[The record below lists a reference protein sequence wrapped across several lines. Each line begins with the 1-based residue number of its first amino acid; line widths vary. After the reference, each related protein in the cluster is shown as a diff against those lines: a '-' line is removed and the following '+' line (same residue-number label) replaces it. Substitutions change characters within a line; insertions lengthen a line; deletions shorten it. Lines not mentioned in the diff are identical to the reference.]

1 VGGSAGFFDG
11 DVHVF
16 GALSKA
22 GGGFRIDH
30 PVEPADK
37 YLSPSFVESS
47 EMKNVYDGIAT
58 LDGSGEGCVDLPDWF
73 DALND
78 QFRYQL
84 TAIGGPGPDLHISQ
98 EISNNRFCIAGG
110 KPGMKVSWQVAGI
123 RSDSWAKVREQVRTL
138 TDKVRKHRTQPPA
151 GGE

>member
-30 PVEPADK
+30 PVDPANK
-37 YLSPSFVESS
+37 YLSHSFVESS

-73 DALND
+73 DAS
-78 QFRYQL
+78 
-84 TAIGGPGPDLHISQ
+84 TTSSGTSSPPSAGPGPTSISL
-98 EISNNRFCIAGG
+98 SLD
-110 KPGMKVSWQVAGI
+110 PPVAY
-123 RSDSWAKVREQVRTL
+123 W
-138 TDKVRKHRTQPPA
+138 
-151 GGE
+151 